1 MKSCLENPG
10 TPRQTS
16 LVPTAVVLASIITWP
31 VLLIYTQQWQN
42 VILAKVCQKHQL
54 FMLRVPSAQH
64 LPDYNS
70 SSFLTFGL
78 FLNKTDIDIL
88 ATSIEILPSWP
99 EYGTKV
105 WELSCSAWGDLIAVW
120 SFLLGTWRDDERHFS
135 ELNREIPGS
144 NTHTLQ
150 HCSKGESN

>member
-16 LVPTAVVLASIITWP
+16 LVPTSVVLASIITWP

-42 VILAKVCQKHQL
+42 VILPNVCQKHQL

-78 FLNKTDIDIL
+78 SVFEQNRHWYPGNIQWKTAKLARIWNKSLRAELFSLEGSYCCLELPTGNMERWWKTL
-88 ATSIEILPSWP
+88 LRAEQGKTWKQHTHIE
-99 EYGTKV
+99 
-105 WELSCSAWGDLIAVW
+105 A
-120 SFLLGTWRDDERHFS
+120 
-135 ELNREIPGS
+135 
-144 NTHTLQ
+144 LQ
-150 HCSKGESN
+150 